1 MGMKKKKAQKSEEV
15 LSDLVKE
22 LRVMLQDLD
31 QKLEH
36 LIHSHKHCR
45 ANSSFDEFLS

>member
-1 MGMKKKKAQKSEEV
+1 MKKKAPKSKEA
-15 LSDLVKE
+15 LSDFVNE

-36 LIHSHKHCR
+36 LIRSHKHCR
-45 ANSSFDEFLS
+45 ANSPFDEFLS